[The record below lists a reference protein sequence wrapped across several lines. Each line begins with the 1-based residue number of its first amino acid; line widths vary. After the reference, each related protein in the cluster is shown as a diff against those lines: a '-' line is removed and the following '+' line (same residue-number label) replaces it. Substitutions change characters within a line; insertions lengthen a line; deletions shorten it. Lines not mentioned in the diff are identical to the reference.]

1 MMAVISVEN
10 KISIR
15 MASIFEEVRM
25 RLYFKGEPLK
35 RKDADYCVVQAGPDE
50 DQDLLRG
57 FVESGMNSIAQAVVK
72 RMASFDWCIETPS
85 APSVDKPAD
94 TEPAVG
100 DSAVD
105 DAAVGDS
112 EVGDAA
118 VGDESTTVD
127 EVPPTDEVPPV
138 VDEVQP
144 VVPEDTATDDKIEE
158 EYLTIVYV
166 PYERKKLSDEARML
180 KIAEKAIFNYL
191 VNYTIGEW
199 LGVVSPDLSREFV
212 SRNDGLM
219 FSIRKAFAG
228 LSPLLRRRATDL
240 GGI

>member
-1 MMAVISVEN
+1 MMVGISVEN
-10 KISIR
+10 RISIR

-25 RLYFKGEPLK
+25 RLYFKGESLK

-85 APSVDKPAD
+85 APSVDEPAD

-100 DSAVD
+100 DS
-105 DAAVGDS
+105 AVGDS

-118 VGDESTTVD
+118 VGDESTTA
-127 EVPPTDEVPPV
+127 DEVPPV

-166 PYERKKLSDEARML
+166 PYERKKLSDESRML
-180 KIAEKAIFNYL
+180 KIAEKAIFDYL

>member
-1 MMAVISVEN
+1 MMVGISVEN
-10 KISIR
+10 RISIR

-25 RLYFKGEPLK
+25 RLYFKGESLK

-72 RMASFDWCIETPS
+72 RMASFDWCIEAPS

-94 TEPAVG
+94 TEP
-100 DSAVD
+100 
-105 DAAVGDS
+105 AVGDS

-166 PYERKKLSDEARML
+166 PYERKKPSDEARML

>member
-1 MMAVISVEN
+1 MMVGISVEN
-10 KISIR
+10 RISIR

-25 RLYFKGEPLK
+25 RLYFKGESLK

-85 APSVDKPAD
+85 APSVD
-94 TEPAVG
+94 EPA
-100 DSAVD
+100 S
-105 DAAVGDS
+105 
-112 EVGDAA
+112 
-118 VGDESTTVD
+118 
-127 EVPPTDEVPPV
+127 
-138 VDEVQP
+138 
-144 VVPEDTATDDKIEE
+144 PEDTATDDKIEE
-158 EYLTIVYV
+158 ECLTIVYV